1 MREILFRGKCVDS
14 GEWVFGYYTELPE
27 GDIDGTLMAD
37 ANELL
42 CEDTAD
48 YIISIETKQ
57 CPSFSPA
64 YPIQVFDADWCKVRH
79 QTVGQYTGI
88 KDKNGKKIFDGDI
101 MVFCKGATHPFEIK
115 WDGLGWKMFTADGKR
130 IKDSFESGEI
140 QHMQKSEVIGNKW
153 DNPEL
158 LEVKK

>member
-1 MREILFRGKCVDS
+1 MREILFRGKRVDN

-27 GDIDGTLMAD
+27 GDIGGTLMAGT
-37 ANELL
+37 NELL
-42 CEDTAD
+42 CEDTAA

-64 YPIQVFDADWCKVRH
+64 YPIQVFDADWCKVRP
-79 QTVGQYTGI
+79 QTVGQYTGLT
-88 KDKNGKKIFDGDI
+88 DKNGKKIFEGDI
-101 MVFCKGATHPFEIK
+101 MVAKGATRPFMIA
-115 WDGLGWKMFTADGKR
+115 WDGLGWKMYMYDGKR
-130 IKDSFESGEI
+130 IKYAYECNDIRYMRS
-140 QHMQKSEVIGNKW
+140 SEVIGNKW